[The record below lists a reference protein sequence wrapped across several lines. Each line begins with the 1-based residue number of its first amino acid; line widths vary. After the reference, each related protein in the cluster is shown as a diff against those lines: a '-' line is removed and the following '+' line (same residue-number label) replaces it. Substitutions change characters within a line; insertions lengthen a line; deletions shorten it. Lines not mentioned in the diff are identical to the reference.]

1 MITTLNKI
9 RAHSPCRLGWE
20 KLLRGLNKTQA
31 DDEPLAITTILD
43 INGISDALWC
53 LRSVE
58 GHDRELR
65 LYADWYARRRPA
77 RWMDDDRSFVARE
90 AADRYARGEATQ
102 EEFALVAAAAART
115 VIEAS
120 SGDSAA
126 VTTAKAIWAEAR
138 DTERAAQAA
147 ELRRICKETAP

>member
-9 RAHSPCRLGWE
+9 RSHYPIRSRLE
-20 KLLRGLNKTQA
+20 NLLRGLGKTRE
-31 DDEPLAITTILD
+31 DDEPLPILTILD
-43 INGISDALWC
+43 INGLAFALWC
-53 LRSVE
+53 LRAVE

-77 RWMDDDRSFVARE
+77 RWMSDHRSLVAQE

-102 EEFALVAAAAART
+102 DEFALEAAAAART

-120 SGDSAA
+120 EDSAA
-126 VTTAKAIWAEAR
+126 KAVWAEAR
-138 DTERAAQAA
+138 DMERAAQAA